1 MLPAD
6 SHVHSEWS
14 WDAVAGDMA
23 ATCARAVAI
32 GLPAVAFTEHV
43 DLTPSSVTADEV
55 GAIPPH
61 ARGWLRPS
69 GEFVPPELDVAGYL
83 SCVERCRERFPGLRI
98 RAGIE
103 MSEPHRHLARLA
115 GLLDGDR
122 FDRVLGSV
130 HAVRTDLGNR
140 PLDLAFHDRPV
151 EAVMGEYLA
160 EIRALT
166 ASEAPFQVLAH
177 IDYPAR
183 YWPGVFRATDFEDDL
198 RATLVALAASGRA
211 LEINTRVPLAAE
223 IIRWWAESGGEAVSF
238 GSDAHHPDAAGH
250 GFREAAVLAEA
261 AGFRGGETQGDLWH
275 RRPTSC

>member
-14 WDAVAGDMA
+14 WDAIAGDMA
-23 ATCARAVAI
+23 ATCARAEAI
-32 GLPAVAFTEHV
+32 GLPSVAFTEHV
-43 DLTPSSVTADEV
+43 DLTPSTITADEV
-55 GAIPPH
+55 AVIQPH

-83 SCVERCRERFPGLRI
+83 QCVDRCRERFPGLRI

-103 MSEPHRHLARLA
+103 MSEPHRHPERLA

-151 EAVMGEYLA
+151 EVVMGEYLA
-160 EIRALT
+160 EIRSLA
-166 ASEAPFQVLAH
+166 ASDAPFQVLAH

-183 YWPGVFRATDFEDDL
+183 YWPGVFAPADFEDDL
-198 RATLVALAASGRA
+198 RSTLEALAASGRA

-223 IIRWWAESGGEAVSF
+223 IIGWWAQSGGETVSF
-238 GSDAHHPDAAGH
+238 GSDAHRPDAVGH
-250 GFREAAVLAEA
+250 GFREAAALAEA
-261 AGFRGGETQGDLWH
+261 AGFRADEVPGDLWH
-275 RRPTSC
+275 RR